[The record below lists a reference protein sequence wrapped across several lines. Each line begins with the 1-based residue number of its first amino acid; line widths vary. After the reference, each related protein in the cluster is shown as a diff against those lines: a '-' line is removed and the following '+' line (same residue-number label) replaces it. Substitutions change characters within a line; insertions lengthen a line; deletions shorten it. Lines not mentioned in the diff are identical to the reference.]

1 MEIRRVVLG
10 TVVPYYI
17 TVVNQRQHVRLE
29 VEGQE
34 RMRKKPEKMPEEVHT
49 TGHVSNSM
57 VDVVRP
63 GQSIIYN
70 YTEKLEIGHLLN
82 LRASEVDAKGWWI
95 NSGSWG
101 VKEHTLIII
110 ELQPIVSHPF
120 NSKVVT
126 GLNWGA

>member
-1 MEIRRVVLG
+1 MLG

-17 TVVNQRQHVRLE
+17 TVVNQRQDVRLE

-34 RMRKKPEKMPEEVHT
+34 RMRKKPGKMPEEVHT

-101 VKEHTLIII
+101 VKEHTLISI

>member
-17 TVVNQRQHVRLE
+17 TVVNQRQDVRLE

-101 VKEHTLIII
+101 VKGHTLISI

>member
-57 VDVVRP
+57 VDVIRP

-110 ELQPIVSHPF
+110 ELQPIVSHSF

>member
-1 MEIRRVVLG
+1 MLG

>member
-101 VKEHTLIII
+101 VKEHTLISI

>member
-49 TGHVSNSM
+49 TGHVSNSI